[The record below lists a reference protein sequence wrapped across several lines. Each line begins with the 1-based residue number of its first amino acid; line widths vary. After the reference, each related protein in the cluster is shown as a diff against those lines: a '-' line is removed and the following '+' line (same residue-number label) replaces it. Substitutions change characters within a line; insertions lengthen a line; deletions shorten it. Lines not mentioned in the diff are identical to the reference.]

1 MAKVRRYLVFA
12 NVCVIVSLLY
22 VVTLLQRK
30 TRELTFVTNQY
41 RLQFETRQN
50 SRIEYTEGP
59 NAVIGN
65 TVNIFITK
73 TVGRCFA

>member
-41 RLQFETRQN
+41 RLQFETRRN
-50 SRIEYTEGP
+50 SRIEDTEGP

-73 TVGRCFA
+73 TVGRRFA